1 MSTGFDMTTDEDER
15 QRRAE
20 MERQRTEAAAREAA
34 REAAARE
41 AAAERQ
47 AREDHAAVTRG
58 LTDQVTMQQLSSS
71 GLDAQ
76 RRRRKH

>member
-1 MSTGFDMTTDEDER
+1 MSTGFNMTTDEEER
-15 QRRAE
+15 QRHAE
-20 MERQRTEAAAREAA
+20 MERQRAEAAAREAA
-34 REAAARE
+34 AR

-76 RRRRKH
+76 RRRRKD

>member
-1 MSTGFDMTTDEDER
+1 MITSFDMTTNEDER

-20 MERQRTEAAAREAA
+20 MERQRAEAAS
-34 REAAARE
+34 REAAAR

-71 GLDAQ
+71 GLDA
-76 RRRRKH
+76 